1 MAIPIYA
8 VLAESLEAREVCS
21 CRDGCLFEGINFT
34 SRNTQ
39 MTQTKQ
45 SPAKPT
51 PSVSRAVPDS
61 TPLRIASVLN
71 DKPLR
76 DELASMAAE
85 GNLTHKRYLG
95 ASTPL
100 LADLLSNSPR
110 ETQVL
115 EFFGT
120 RALSEAIVMATGR
133 PVLFVRDG
141 VIETAR
147 SKEWEKLIKPS
158 RAKLKGPVGSVGRIE
173 LHDHDTM
180 DWCGTGWRLED
191 DLILTNRHVA
201 MLFGQRQGNIF
212 QFRTNQSGKP
222 IGVRIDFR
230 EEHKIIDSDE
240 HVVVEILY
248 IAPDVAEAPDLAIL
262 KVKSAVALPEPLKLA
277 TKDPKAGD
285 VIGVVGYPAYD
296 GRNDGKLMSELFGD
310 IYDVKRFAPGRI
322 MAAPTDGWH
331 CMHDA
336 TTLGGNSGSAVL
348 SMDSGELVGL
358 HFAGHFRKANYA
370 VRPSVINAALARKS
384 WVPVT
389 HKEWGVI
396 TEAFTEKKRTIA
408 QLKDRKGFE
417 VDFLGIKVAI
427 PKPGHSHHV
436 AAMADGNTELRY
448 MHFSVLHSEARRLPI
463 ITAVN
468 IDGAKK
474 IKLKRKDSWGF
485 DPRIAKKLQ
494 VGHDEFYY
502 PEPFDKGHLVRRE
515 DPGWGDL
522 ADEAQMGEDD
532 SFVYTNAVPQMPQL
546 NQRAWLSLEDY
557 VLSSAVTHGLKAC
570 VFTGPVFRPSD
581 PKYSGVA
588 VPMDFW
594 KVIAMLDADTKK
606 LLVSAYML
614 TQDGMLPAESAFRY
628 GPFKTY
634 QVPLSK
640 VEKDAGIAFSKS
652 IRSADV
658 FSDGVGNEAF
668 QSGRFCVIEGADD
681 VILSRNKS

>member
-1 MAIPIYA
+1 
-8 VLAESLEAREVCS
+8 
-21 CRDGCLFEGINFT
+21 
-34 SRNTQ
+34 
-39 MTQTKQ
+39 MTQIRK
-45 SPAKPT
+45 SPRKST
-51 PSVSRAVPDS
+51 PGVPRAVPDGA
-61 TPLRIASVLN
+61 PLRIASVLS
-71 DKPLR
+71 DKSLR
-76 DELASMAAE
+76 EELADMASE
-85 GNLTHKRYLG
+85 GSLTHKRYLG

-100 LADLLSNSPR
+100 LADLLSGSPR
-110 ETQVL
+110 EKQVL

-133 PVLFVRDG
+133 PVLLVRDG

-147 SKEWEKLIKPS
+147 SREWEKLIKPG
-158 RAKLKGPVGSVGRIE
+158 RTKLKGPIGSVGRIE

-191 DLILTNRHVA
+191 DLIMTNRHVA

-212 QFRTNQSGKP
+212 QFRMNQSGKP
-222 IGVRIDFR
+222 VGARIDFR
-230 EEHKIIDSDE
+230 EEYKIIDSDE

-262 KVKSAVALPEPLKLA
+262 KVKSAATLPEPLKLA
-277 TKDPKAGD
+277 TKDPKVGD

-296 GRNDGKLMSELFGD
+296 GRNDEKLMSELFGD

-322 MAAPTDGWH
+322 MGAPADGWH

-348 SMDSGELVGL
+348 SIDSGELVGL
-358 HFAGHFRKANYA
+358 HFAGQFRKANYA
-370 VRPSVINAALARKS
+370 VRPSVIRAALARKS

-389 HKEWGVI
+389 RQEWGGV
-396 TEAFTEKKRTIA
+396 TEAVTEKKRTLA

-417 VDFLGIKVAI
+417 TDFLGIKVAM
-427 PKPGHSHHV
+427 PKPGSSHKV
-436 AAMADGNTELRY
+436 ATVTGGDTELRY
-448 MHFSVLHSEARRLPI
+448 MHFSVLHSDARRLPI

-468 IDGAKK
+468 IDGEKK
-474 IKLKRKDSWGF
+474 IKLKRRDCWGF
-485 DPRIAKKLQ
+485 DPRLARKQQI
-494 VGHDEFYY
+494 GHVEFYG

-515 DPGWGDL
+515 DPGWGDIE
-522 ADEAQMGEDD
+522 AEAQMGEDD

-546 NQRAWLSLEDY
+546 NQQTWLSLEDY
-557 VLSSAVTHGLKAC
+557 VLTSAVTLGFKAC
-570 VFTGPVFRPSD
+570 VFTGPVFRNDD
-581 PKYSGVA
+581 PEYSNVA

-594 KVIAMLDADTKK
+594 KVVAMLDADTQE

-640 VEKDAGIAFSKS
+640 VEKTADIAFSKNM
-652 IRSADV
+652 RNADV
-658 FSDGVGNEAF
+658 FSGEGRNEAL
-668 QSGRFCVIEGADD
+668 QSGRFFVINGAED
-681 VILSRNKS
+681 VFLRRNKR